1 MPLYDP
7 LWSTSSA
14 SYLLELARTTLMI
27 DLETSDYLSILKSL
41 IGICHAPSIFEF
53 LLGKLAAEPKQESV
67 HLLIRAARDGKMTD
81 PDRILDKVHQVASAI
96 SGEAIQRRDV
106 VESLYVP
113 LIASSLD

>member
-1 MPLYDP
+1 
-7 LWSTSSA
+7 
-14 SYLLELARTTLMI
+14 
-27 DLETSDYLSILKSL
+27 
-41 IGICHAPSIFEF
+41 
-53 LLGKLAAEPKQESV
+53 LGKLAAELKQDSV